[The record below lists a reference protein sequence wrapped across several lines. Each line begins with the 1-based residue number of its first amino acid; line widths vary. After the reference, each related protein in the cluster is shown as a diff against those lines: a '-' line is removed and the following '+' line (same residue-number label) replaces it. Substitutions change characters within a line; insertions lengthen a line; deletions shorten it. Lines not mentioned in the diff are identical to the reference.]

1 MLKDILANTPGAP
14 NRDMEGRQILIDDKN
29 YFGHDFET
37 RLDDGGIELLRPAR
51 KGEKPRAGTRF
62 FKQRGAALR
71 VLNLG
76 GDNVD
81 TSTPMGSMIFTVMAA
96 LAQMELEIKRERI
109 TDTVSKRRAASNDQN
124 LCPASLLECSQISKQ
139 PKFERCASDQTKCRR
154 PNTIQPNMPAL
165 SLRGGKTSTVGKPR
179 LPTSPTLNRQVFTS
193 AGLMRDDCDQPHD
206 RCRLSL
212 FSCRKITT
220 GGTNP
225 TGGSA

>member
-81 TSTPMGSMIFTVMAA
+81 TSTPWEA
-96 LAQMELEIKRERI
+96 
-109 TDTVSKRRAASNDQN
+109 
-124 LCPASLLECSQISKQ
+124 
-139 PKFERCASDQTKCRR
+139 
-154 PNTIQPNMPAL
+154 
-165 SLRGGKTSTVGKPR
+165 
-179 LPTSPTLNRQVFTS
+179 
-193 AGLMRDDCDQPHD
+193 
-206 RCRLSL
+206 
-212 FSCRKITT
+212 
-220 GGTNP
+220 
-225 TGGSA
+225 